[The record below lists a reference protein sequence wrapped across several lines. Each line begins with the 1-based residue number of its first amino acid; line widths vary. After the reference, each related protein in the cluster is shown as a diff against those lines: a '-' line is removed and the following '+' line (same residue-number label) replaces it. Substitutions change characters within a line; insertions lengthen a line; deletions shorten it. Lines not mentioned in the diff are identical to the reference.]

1 MWYLRRFFFVSAFA
15 IRLQL
20 LRHLTLFDF
29 GTNDLFGLKQQVVLL
44 KTSGCFTQND
54 GSFYSKRRV
63 VLLKTTGCF
72 TQNDGLFYSKRR
84 IVCCKIDEKHNPCN
98 SRKRNCKKFYNASSH
113 AYACAHITGVL
124 HFLLSQVSQASS

>member
-44 KTSGCFTQND
+44 KTSGCFTQKD
-54 GSFYSKRRV
+54 D
-63 VLLKTTGCF
+63 L
-72 TQNDGLFYSKRR
+72 
-84 IVCCKIDEKHNPCN
+84 
-98 SRKRNCKKFYNASSH
+98 
-113 AYACAHITGVL
+113 
-124 HFLLSQVSQASS
+124 

>member
-44 KTSGCFTQND
+44 KTTGRFTQND
-54 GSFYSKRRV
+54 GLFYSKRQV

-72 TQNDGLFYSKRR
+72 TQTTGCFTQNDESFVVKSMKSTTLATVEKG
-84 IVCCKIDEKHNPCN
+84 IVK
-98 SRKRNCKKFYNASSH
+98 SSIMPPLTRTR
-113 AYACAHITGVL
+113 ART
-124 HFLLSQVSQASS
+124 